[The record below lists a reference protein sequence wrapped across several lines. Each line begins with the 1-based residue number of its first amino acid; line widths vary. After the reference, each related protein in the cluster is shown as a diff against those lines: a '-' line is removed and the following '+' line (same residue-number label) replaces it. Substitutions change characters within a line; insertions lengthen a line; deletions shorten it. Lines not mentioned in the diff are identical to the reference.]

1 MTKKFE
7 VKIRFNTLFLKDS
20 SLHKWRVLVENV
32 EYQVDEVEI
41 HSKSYT
47 TNDFVKGDDGALIEK
62 WHITTKAKNINLV
75 TTKGITKAILK

>member
-7 VKIRFNTLFLKDS
+7 VKIRFNTAYPNDRTVP
-20 SLHKWRVLVENV
+20 KWRVIVESV
-32 EYQVDEVEI
+32 EYQVDDVEI
-41 HSKSYT
+41 HCKSYT
-47 TNDFVKGDDGALIEK
+47 TNDFVKVDGELIEK

>member
-1 MTKKFE
+1 MTKKFD
-7 VKIRFNTLFLKDS
+7 VKIRFNTQFLKDRTS
-20 SLHKWRVLVENV
+20 PKWRVLVESV
-32 EYQVDEVEI
+32 EYQVDDVEI

-47 TNDFVKGDDGALIEK
+47 TTDFVNVDGELIEK